1 MIYVHLEVLENV
13 INKIGPNLKTLSL
26 KIVPD
31 ADNPVLASI
40 HKSCRSLQNLRIS
53 DHRKSETMRGQG
65 FASLFRTSVFT
76 DWANWPNHPLCGGPA
91 EMPAWTCR
99 APDNVDNV
107 GLCVRASNPSS
118 FMAHSESHL
127 VHVNV
132 HTCRRISPRAFEQP
146 FTEKAV
152 YPELKTLE
160 GSFCGQVNRCTD
172 YMLGC
177 IFG

>member
-1 MIYVHLEVLENV
+1 MIYVHPEVLENV
-13 INKIGPNLKTLSL
+13 INKIGPNLKTLTL

-76 DWANWPNHPLCGGPA
+76 DWANRPNPPLCGGPA

-99 APDNVDNV
+99 APNNVDN
-107 GLCVRASNPSS
+107 
-118 FMAHSESHL
+118 
-127 VHVNV
+127 
-132 HTCRRISPRAFEQP
+132 AFEQP

-160 GSFCGQVNRCTD
+160 GSFCEQVNRGTD
-172 YMLGC
+172 YMPGC
-177 IFG
+177 IFGSCPKIKEVNVFGCIEVKNMRVPRVTGHDPRGC